1 MSLIDD
7 FPAEGKAGCVGH
19 RAVTLPCCGLWPMA
33 ALRGTGHK
41 CSRNYGLKNK
51 GKRKRMRDLLC
62 SRAHSASNDE
72 VPTDFRLLASSVV
85 ELLHLTLC
93 CAPRS
98 QLDQG
103 LTVLNIRKDAT
114 SA

>member
-7 FPAEGKAGCVGH
+7 FPAEGKAGCVGQ

-33 ALRGTGHK
+33 ALWGTGHK

-51 GKRKRMRDLLC
+51 GKSMRDLLR
-62 SRAHSASNDE
+62 SRAHSTSHDE
-72 VPTDFRLLASSVV
+72 VSTDFRLLASSIV

-93 CAPRS
+93 CVPRS